1 MPTKQKDTSPV
12 LGLAAVLLSSFFF
25 GFNGYFGKVGFE
37 LGYTPLRLLTVRFT
51 VAAIVMW
58 GIMVWYGKN
67 KGGIPRTELA
77 SLAVQG
83 VAYALTSL
91 GFFKALDVMPAGL
104 VVVLFYV
111 HPLITMT
118 AARII
123 WGERVN
129 KSMLGAV
136 ILALV
141 GTALV
146 TWSDGGRTIA
156 PLGLLW
162 IAFSACSYAAFT
174 LIGQKTTGK
183 LDATVVTG
191 YSITFCALFLSL
203 LNPPL
208 YMLSGELTATMWL
221 VGLGIGIICTALAIL
236 FYVVGIKSIGASRT
250 AILSAAEPLSGVL
263 IAAVL
268 LNERLFAWQY
278 VGMALIVAAVAAC
291 KKGG

>member
-1 MPTKQKDTSPV
+1 MGRLVSDSPLV
-12 LGLAAVLLSSFFF
+12 GFLAVLLSSFLF
-25 GFNGYFGKVGFE
+25 GFNGYFGKLGFE

-51 VAAIVMW
+51 VAAAVMW
-58 GIMVWYGKN
+58 GIMTWYGKN
-67 KGGIPRTELA
+67 KGSITRPELG

-83 VAYALTSL
+83 VAYALTAL
-91 GFFKALDVMPAGL
+91 GFFKALEVMPAGL
-104 VVVLFYV
+104 VAVLFYI
-111 HPLITMT
+111 HPLITMSV
-118 AARII
+118 ARII
-123 WGERVN
+123 WGERAN
-129 KSMLGAV
+129 KAMLGAV
-136 ILALV
+136 VLALL

-162 IAFSACSYAAFT
+162 IALSASSYAAFT

-183 LDATVVTG
+183 QDAIVVTT

-203 LNPPL
+203 LNPPV
-208 YMLSGELTATMWL
+208 YMLSGELTAAMWL

-236 FYVVGIKSIGASRT
+236 LYVVGIKSIGASRT
-250 AILSAAEPLSGVL
+250 AILSAAEPLSAVL
-263 IAAVL
+263 LAAVL

-278 VGMALIVAAVAAC
+278 VGMALIVAAVATC

>member
-1 MPTKQKDTSPV
+1 M
-12 LGLAAVLLSSFFF
+12 GFAAVLLSSFFF
-25 GFNGYFGKVGFE
+25 GFNGYFGKLGFE
-37 LGYTPLRLLTVRFT
+37 LGYTPLRLLTVRFA
-51 VAAIVMW
+51 VAAVVMW
-58 GIMVWYGKN
+58 GIMMWCGKN
-67 KGGIPRTELA
+67 RSSIPRAELV
-77 SLAVQG
+77 SLAMQG

-91 GFFKALDVMPAGL
+91 GFFKALEVMPAGL
-104 VVVLFYV
+104 VGVLFYV

-118 AARII
+118 AARVI
-123 WGERVN
+123 WGERAN

-136 ILALV
+136 ILAFL

-162 IAFSACSYAAFT
+162 IALSACSYAAFT
-174 LIGQKTTGK
+174 LIGQKTTGR
-183 LDATVVTG
+183 LDAIVVTS
-191 YSITFCALFLSL
+191 YSITFCALFLSV
-203 LNPPL
+203 LNPPVYL
-208 YMLSGELTATMWL
+208 LSGELTAAMWL

-263 IAAVL
+263 IAAAL

-278 VGMALIVAAVAAC
+278 VGMTLIVAAVATG